1 MARAPAMPVEA
12 KVQIILSVLS
22 GRTSA
27 AEEARRH
34 GVSGQT
40 ISMWK
45 KQFIEG
51 GRAGLAGEL
60 REHPCDVRELRREIE
75 RLKIALGEA
84 HLKLRWQR
92 QDDAAAGC
100 CTPPAA

>member
-1 MARAPAMPVEA
+1 
-12 KVQIILSVLS
+12 
-22 GRTSA
+22 
-27 AEEARRH
+27 
-34 GVSGQT
+34 VSGPT

-60 REHPCDVRELRREIE
+60 RSQPCDELELRREIE
-75 RLKIALGEA
+75 QLKIALGEA

-92 QDDAAAGC
+92 HADAATCG
-100 CTPPAA
+100 TPPAA